1 VGRLYLVNG
10 RHRFHV
16 ERVQAQQPGSLD
28 FSAVAG
34 LPSGPEQRRARPGSL
49 ERPINSRLYR
59 GTWLLVGLPLLL
71 LAFSVAR
78 PAALQPP
85 NLPAA
90 FDPTAAAALADDLAG
105 RWPNRLPGSPGAAGA
120 SRWVADQLAPF
131 GYRVRRETFSADVP
145 GRGRIPLVNL
155 VATRP
160 GRSPKTIL
168 LMAHRDDL
176 GTGPGANDNASGTA
190 ALLELARAYAPTGSP
205 VRVRLPYTIAFLS
218 TDGAVD
224 GGLGAA
230 WFAAHAPERQ
240 NVIAVVNLDTIAG
253 SRRPRLELAGDTP
266 RSPAPGLVETIRD
279 RLEAATGSE
288 PTRPSALQQ
297 LVDLGFPFTQYE
309 QGPFVSRGIPAV
321 TITTGKDRHGNGAND
336 EIAGLRTARIGQI
349 GRATQNAVDAMQQGI
364 ALAEGPPSYVYLGSR
379 VVRGWAIELVLIAA
393 LLPFLATTVDLF
405 ARCRR
410 RRIRI
415 SPALRSYR
423 SRLAFWAW
431 VGVLFGLFALAGAW
445 GGGASRPPSLGSVRW
460 PSASLLL
467 LAVLIALGWLVAR
480 DRLLPRRAV
489 QAEEELA
496 GHTGALLA
504 LGVVALLVVATNP
517 FALVFVLPSL
527 HAWLWLPQLR
537 RSSGWVR
544 ALVVLAGFAGPALL
558 LWSFASRYGLGWDA
572 PWYIARLFSIGYAP
586 LPAFVIALAWA
597 AAAGQL
603 TALSAGRYAP
613 YPSAAERPP
622 RGPLRRLVRTAVL
635 AHRARRRES
644 ESNVRALRG

>member
-1 VGRLYLVNG
+1 MLNIVN
-10 RHRFHV
+10 RAVRRFHV
-16 ERVQAQQPGSLD
+16 ERVPTQQPGSVD
-28 FSAVAG
+28 FRGVAS
-34 LPSGPEQRRARPGSL
+34 LPPGAEQRRARPGSL

-85 NLPAA
+85 NLPSA
-90 FDPTAAAALADDLAG
+90 FDPSAAAGLAEDLAS
-105 RWPNRLPGSPGAAGA
+105 RWPNRAPGSSGAAGA
-120 SRWVADQLAPF
+120 AGWVADQLAPF

-145 GRGRIPLVNL
+145 GRGKIPLVNL
-155 VATRP
+155 LATRP
-160 GRSPKTIL
+160 GRSTKTIL
-168 LMAHRDDL
+168 LMAHRDNF
-176 GTGPGANDNASGTA
+176 GTGAGLNDNASGTA
-190 ALLELARAYAPTGSP
+190 ALLELARAYAPTASP
-205 VRVRLPYTIAFLS
+205 VRVQLPYTVAFLS

-224 GGLGAA
+224 GGLGAQ
-230 WFAAHAPERQ
+230 WFATHAPERQ
-240 NVIAVVNLDTIAG
+240 NVIAVVNLDTIG
-253 SRRPRLELAGDTP
+253 GPGQPRLELAGDTP

-279 RLEAATGSE
+279 RLQAVTGSE
-288 PTRPSALQQ
+288 PARPSALRQ

-321 TITTGKDRHGNGAND
+321 TITTGSDRRAND
-336 EIAGLRTARIGQI
+336 GAASLGTTRLGQI
-349 GRATQNAVDAMQQGI
+349 GRATQSSVDAMQQGI

-415 SPALRSYR
+415 APALRSYR
-423 SRLAFWAW
+423 SRLLFWAW
-431 VGVLFGLFALAGAW
+431 TGALFGLFALAGAW
-445 GGGASRPPSLGSVRW
+445 GGGPARPPSLASVPW
-460 PSASLLL
+460 PSGFLLL
-467 LAVLIALGWLVAR
+467 LAGLVALSWIVAR

-489 QAEEELA
+489 RPEEELA

-537 RSSGWVR
+537 GSRAWVR
-544 ALVVLAGFAGPALL
+544 ALVFVAGLAGPALL

-572 PWYIARLFSIGYAP
+572 PWYVARLFSVGYAP
-586 LPAFVIALAWA
+586 VVSLAVALAWA
-597 AAAGQL
+597 AAGGQL
-603 TALSAGRYAP
+603 AALSAGRYAP

-622 RGPLRRLVRTAVL
+622 RGPLRRGVRTIVL
-635 AHRARRRES
+635 AQRRRRRES
-644 ESNVRALRG
+644 RSNVRALGG